1 MGKNYYQDPDQLLS
15 MFKSM
20 YQNLSDFFLRI
31 TTSDTYLLV
40 LFEGFKFFTSIV
52 QTFFSKIVPK
62 I

>member
-40 LFEGFKFFTSIV
+40 LFESFKFFTSIV